1 MDVVKDRN
9 ILTGI
14 SNIKEID
21 TFISKSTLNKIKS
34 DYNIFDDKVLDVK
47 GEPLDVELDKDNNT
61 YFLNKPTK
69 LKFFTFHSVRNK
81 NGKFYNY

>member
-61 YFLNKPTK
+61 YFLNKPAE
-69 LKFFTFHSVRNK
+69 LKFFTFHSVINK